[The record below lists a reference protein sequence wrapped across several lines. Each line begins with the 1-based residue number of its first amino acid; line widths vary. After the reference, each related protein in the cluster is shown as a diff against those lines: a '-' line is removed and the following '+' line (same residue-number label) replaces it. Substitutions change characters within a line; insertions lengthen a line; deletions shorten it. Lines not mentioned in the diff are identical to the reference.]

1 MQAKAN
7 ERQMKDT
14 FKQILMIDDDE
25 DDFFLVNS
33 LLQDVAPGQY
43 HIEWASTYE
52 KAIDAIERKQHALYL
67 VDYRLG
73 KYTGLD
79 ILRHFQQID
88 HEAPVIMLTGKG
100 DYAIDNEAMMAGA
113 SDYLVKGEIT
123 GPELERAIRY
133 GIMEFTHLRL
143 IAENKKKYFGI
154 FEKSHD
160 LILLADCNKNII
172 DANPNAEKKLQY
184 SREELLQM
192 NLKDLFLQE
201 TQALRFL
208 LEICEDD
215 AILQKEYAFR
225 NKAGQKL
232 DVVVN
237 ASKLD
242 EQLGTFLCVAEDITE
257 KKREEQEKHQQ
268 EKFVIS
274 GRIARVI
281 AHEVRNPLTN
291 ILLAVGQF
299 RQDEVVVQEMDDSQL
314 YLDIIERNCTRINQL
329 VTELLQSTRMMELH
343 LEELTANSLV
353 RKALTLATDRLQLN
367 GIRLLEEYME
377 PDVPILADEEKMN
390 IALLNI
396 FINAIEAMTPQQG
409 ILTVS
414 TMNGDGKVHIRIGDN
429 GMGIPEDNKARLFDP
444 FFTGKTK
451 GTGLGLTST
460 QNIITN
466 HRGRID
472 VDSAVGEGTLFTIT
486 LPLT

>member
-1 MQAKAN
+1 
-7 ERQMKDT
+7 MKDT
-14 FKQILMIDDDE
+14 YKQILMIDDDE

-43 HIEWASTYE
+43 HIEWASTYDKGIE
-52 KAIDAIERKQHALYL
+52 AIEKKDHELYL

-79 ILRHFQQID
+79 ILRHFKEMD
-88 HEAPVIMLTGKG
+88 YEAPVIMLTGKG

-133 GIMEFTHLRL
+133 GIMEFAHLRA
-143 IAENKKKYFGI
+143 IAENRKKYFGI

-160 LILLADCNKNII
+160 LIILADCNKNII
-172 DANPNAEKKLQY
+172 DANPIAEKKLQY
-184 SREELLQM
+184 DRDELMTM
-192 NLKDLFLQE
+192 NLKHLFLQE
-201 TQALRFL
+201 VQALQFL

-215 AILQKEYAFR
+215 AIVQKEYTFK
-225 NKAGQKL
+225 NKHGQKL

-257 KKREEQEKHQQ
+257 KKREEQEKRQQ
-268 EKFVIS
+268 EKFVVS

-299 RQDEVVVQEMDDSQL
+299 RLEDALKEAEDSQL

-329 VTELLQSTRMMELH
+329 VTELLQSTRMMELRLQEH
-343 LEELTANSLV
+343 PVNQLV
-353 RKALTLATDRLQLN
+353 NKALALAEDRLQLN
-367 GIRLLEEYME
+367 GIQLITRLAGEHATVM
-377 PDVPILADEEKMN
+377 ADDEKMN

-396 FINAIEAMTPQQG
+396 LINAIEAMEPGQG
-409 ILTVS
+409 VLTVS
-414 TMNGDGKVHIRIGDN
+414 TEETEGKINIYITDN
-429 GMGIPEDNKARLFDP
+429 GAGIPEENKARLFDP
-444 FFTGKTK
+444 FFTSKSK

-460 QNIITN
+460 QNIIIN
-466 HRGRID
+466 HRGNID
-472 VDSAVGEGTLFTIT
+472 VDSTVGAGTQFTIT
-486 LPLT
+486 LPRASAPLP

>member
-1 MQAKAN
+1 
-7 ERQMKDT
+7 MKET
-14 FKQILMIDDDE
+14 YKQILMIDDDE

-43 HIEWASTYE
+43 HIEWASNY
-52 KAIDAIERKQHALYL
+52 DMAIEAIEKKQHELYL

-73 KYTGLD
+73 KHTGLD
-79 ILRHFQQID
+79 ILRHFKEID
-88 HEAPVIMLTGKG
+88 YEAPVIMLTGKG

-133 GIMEFTHLRL
+133 GIMEFAHLRA
-143 IAENKKKYFGI
+143 IAENRKKYFGI

-160 LILLADCNKNII
+160 LIILADCDKNII
-172 DANPNAEKKLQY
+172 DANPIAVRKLSY
-184 SREELLQM
+184 SHDQLLSM
-192 NLKDLFLQE
+192 NLKDLFLHE
-201 TQALRFL
+201 VQALRFL

-215 AILQKEYAFR
+215 AIVQKEYAFR
-225 NKAGQKL
+225 NQAGQKI
-232 DVVVN
+232 DVLVN

-242 EQLGTFLCVAEDITE
+242 EQLGTFLCVAEDITD
-257 KKREEQEKHQQ
+257 KKREEQEKRQQ

-299 RQDEVVVQEMDDSQL
+299 RTEDVLKEAEDSQV
-314 YLDIIERNCTRINQL
+314 YLDIIERNCTRINML

-343 LEELTANSLV
+343 LQEVPVSTLV
-353 RKALTLATDRLQLN
+353 QKALALADDRLQLA
-367 GIRLLEEYME
+367 GVRLVTEFAA
-377 PDVPILADEEKMN
+377 DGVAVHADEEKMN

-396 FINAIEAMTPQQG
+396 FINAVEAMTPG
-409 ILTVS
+409 YGVLTVK
-414 TMNGDGKVHIRIGDN
+414 TEEDKGKINILITDN
-429 GMGIPEDNKARLFDP
+429 GMGIPEENKARLFDP
-444 FFTGKTK
+444 FFTSKTK

-460 QNIITN
+460 QNIIIN
-466 HRGRID
+466 HRGSID
-472 VDSAVGEGTLFTIT
+472 VESTVGVGTQFTIT
-486 LPLT
+486 LPKA